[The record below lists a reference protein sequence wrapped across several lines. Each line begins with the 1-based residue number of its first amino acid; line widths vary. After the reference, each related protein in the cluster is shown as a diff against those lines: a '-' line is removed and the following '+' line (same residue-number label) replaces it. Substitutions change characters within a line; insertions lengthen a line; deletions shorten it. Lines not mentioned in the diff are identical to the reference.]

1 LRNLRSKILF
11 GADSKIKIYIFPL
24 FWGWEANMKIL
35 VTGANGLLGHHV
47 VMQLL
52 EKQHDITII
61 VRSRKKIYFDLT
73 KVTVV
78 EGSFTNEES
87 LRRAAQNCDA
97 IIHIAAITATNLL
110 RYSDYKRVN
119 ADGSAFILK
128 ICKDLNIK
136 NIVFISSANTIGY
149 GTIRHLS
156 DERAPIEYPF
166 TQSLYAQSKLE
177 AEKLFV
183 AASKSYD
190 NHIVIINPTF
200 MIGAYDVKP
209 SSGKLMLMGYKRKW
223 MFVPNGGKNFV
234 ATTDVA
240 TAVCNALT
248 EGKSGERYLA
258 SGVNLTFKEFYE
270 IQSRVGGYKQKIYIL
285 PDLLLELAAKFG
297 DLLRMLGIRS
307 ELCSRNINQVCI
319 SEYYGNN
326 KARNV
331 LRMPETPIDR
341 AIKEALYWFQKNGK
355 I

>member
-1 LRNLRSKILF
+1 
-11 GADSKIKIYIFPL
+11 
-24 FWGWEANMKIL
+24 MKIL

-52 EKQHDITII
+52 EKQHDVTII
-61 VRSRKKIYFDLT
+61 VRSRKKIFFDLE

-78 EGSFTNEES
+78 EGSFTNEDI
-87 LRRAAQNCDA
+87 LRRAAQNCEA
-97 IIHIAAITATNLL
+97 IIHIAAVTATNLL
-110 RYSDYKRVN
+110 RFSDYKRVN
-119 ADGSAFILK
+119 TDGSALIIK
-128 ICKDLNIK
+128 ICNELNIK
-136 NIVFISSANTIGY
+136 IIVFVSSANTIGY

-156 DERAPIEYPF
+156 AERAPIEFPF
-166 TQSLYAQSKLE
+166 TDSFYAQSKLE

-183 AASKSYD
+183 TAAK
-190 NHIVIINPTF
+190 HIDSHVVIINPTF

-234 ATTDVA
+234 ATSDVA
-240 TAVCNALT
+240 TAVCSALT

-258 SGVNLTFKEFYE
+258 SGVNLTFKEYYE
-270 IQSRVGGYKQKIYIL
+270 LQSKVGAYKQKVFLI
-285 PDLLLELAAKFG
+285 PDLLLELSAKFG
-297 DLLRMLGIRS
+297 DLLRILGIRT
-307 ELCSRNINQVCI
+307 EMCSRNINQLTIC
-319 SEYYGNN
+319 EYYGNDKVR
-326 KARNV
+326 KA